1 METKE
6 AFFFHIDDKCAYSP
20 IGVNPS
26 VKCAFIV
33 QKLFFRMALSA
44 APHSVITVTLFCNP

>member
-6 AFFFHIDDKCAYSP
+6 VIFFHTDIHR
-20 IGVNPS
+20 S

-33 QKLFFRMALSA
+33 QNFFQMALSA
-44 APHSVITVTLFCNP
+44 APHFVITVTVFCNP

>member
-6 AFFFHIDDKCAYSP
+6 VIFFHTDIHR
-20 IGVNPS
+20 S

-33 QKLFFRMALSA
+33 QNSFFKWHLVL
-44 APHSVITVTLFCNP
+44 HLTL